1 MKEEWKKQMQ
11 QKMADYRESDIEVS
25 WDEIEKALAAN
36 RKPARVVPMRW
47 KRIAAAVAFLLLAG
61 GGYWMLKPQRT
72 AAPEEATAT
81 AMNTP
86 AVSEDAPATMDALT
100 PTDAPAPAQAP
111 ASPIVKNIVAQAIA
125 AVKAEATAAAAIA
138 PETNDAQPQE
148 EVAEQPQQAQAQP
161 QQAQVQP
168 QETKEAA
175 PQPTTTQPQETTAQ
189 HRGATT
195 QQLPPLYPAD
205 LRKSTSSQPRLT
217 AKVYLSNTM
226 AGSSW
231 NQQHE
236 INHLQKDVDPYA
248 NAQTYPDDEY
258 KAGISGNNSNSSN
271 ENEYQGNNGETGQ
284 KPDNS
289 SPASYF
295 NVVTT
300 NRINHRQPIR
310 FGFSLRYRLGE
321 RWSVESGLTYTRLS
335 ADITHSVDGKA
346 TETEQRLNYLGI
358 PVSASYQL
366 WGSRYFNFY
375 LSAGGLVEK
384 MIKGSRTTQGVSNS
398 VSIHPL
404 QLSVNGALGAEFNII
419 DNLSLYAEP
428 ALNYYFDNGSAI
440 PTFYQEKP
448 LNFNLNVGLRFNI
461 K

>member
-1 MKEEWKKQMQ
+1 MKYQNQFKSQ
-11 QKMADYRESDIEVS
+11 
-25 WDEIEKALAAN
+25 
-36 RKPARVVPMRW
+36 
-47 KRIAAAVAFLLLAG
+47 
-61 GGYWMLKPQRT
+61 
-72 AAPEEATAT
+72 
-81 AMNTP
+81 
-86 AVSEDAPATMDALT
+86 
-100 PTDAPAPAQAP
+100 
-111 ASPIVKNIVAQAIA
+111 
-125 AVKAEATAAAAIA
+125 
-138 PETNDAQPQE
+138 
-148 EVAEQPQQAQAQP
+148 
-161 QQAQVQP
+161 
-168 QETKEAA
+168 
-175 PQPTTTQPQETTAQ
+175 
-189 HRGATT
+189 
-195 QQLPPLYPAD
+195 LYPI
-205 LRKSTSSQPRLT
+205 SSQIQFQSQT
-217 AKVYLSNTM
+217 FKLS
-226 AGSSW
+226 S
-231 NQQHE
+231 NQ
-236 INHLQKDVDPYA
+236 
-248 NAQTYPDDEY
+248 
-258 KAGISGNNSNSSN
+258 N

-295 NVVTT
+295 NAVTT

-321 RWSVESGLTYTRLS
+321 RWSMESGLTYTRLS

-428 ALNYYFDNGSAI
+428 ALNYYFNNGSAI

>member
-47 KRIAAAVAFLLLAG
+47 KRIAAAAAIVLLVG
-61 GGYWMLKPQRT
+61 GGYWMLKPQST
-72 AAPEEATAT
+72 VAPEEATAT

-86 AVSEDAPATMDALT
+86 AVSEDAPDTMDALT

-138 PETNDAQPQE
+138 PETNDAQPNE
-148 EVAEQPQQAQAQP
+148 EVAEQPQQVQAQP
-161 QQAQVQP
+161 Q
-168 QETKEAA
+168 EAA

-189 HRGATT
+189 HREAAT

-205 LRKSTSSQPRLT
+205 LRKSASSQPRLT

-226 AGSSW
+226 TSTSQYQHNI
-231 NQQHE
+231 NQ
-236 INHLQKDVDPYA
+236 LQKYVDPYA
-248 NAQTYPDDEY
+248 NAQTYPDGEI
-258 KAGISGNNSNSSN
+258 KAGINGNNDEISNQN
-271 ENEYQGNNGETGQ
+271 GNNNGNNGETGQ

-358 PVSASYQL
+358 PVSASYQV

-398 VSIHPL
+398 VNIHPL

>member
-47 KRIAAAVAFLLLAG
+47 KRIAAAAAVVLLAG

-86 AVSEDAPATMDALT
+86 AVSEDAPATIDALA
-100 PTDAPAPAQAP
+100 PIDAIAPMKAP
-111 ASPIVKNIVAQAIA
+111 ASPVVHNIVAQAIA
-125 AVKAEATAAAAIA
+125 AVKAEATEAAAIA
-138 PETNDAQPQE
+138 PETNDAQPNE
-148 EVAEQPQQAQAQP
+148 KIAEQPQQAQAQP
-161 QQAQVQP
+161 Q
-168 QETKEAA
+168 ESKEAA
-175 PQPTTTQPQETTAQ
+175 PQPTTAQ

>member
-25 WDEIEKALAAN
+25 WNEIEKALAAN

-61 GGYWMLKPQRT
+61 GGYWMLKPQST
-72 AAPEEATAT
+72 DAPEEATAT

-86 AVSEDAPATMDALT
+86 AVSEDAPATMDAIA
-100 PTDAPAPAQAP
+100 PIDAIAPMKAP
-111 ASPIVKNIVAQAIA
+111 ASPIMKNIVAQAIA
-125 AVKAEATAAAAIA
+125 AVKAEATEAAAIA
-138 PETNDAQPQE
+138 PETSDAQPNE
-148 EVAEQPQQAQAQP
+148 KIAEQPQQAQAQP
-161 QQAQVQP
+161 Q
-168 QETKEAA
+168 ESKEAA

-205 LRKSTSSQPRLT
+205 LRKSASSQPRLT

-226 AGSSW
+226 GSGSW

-236 INHLQKDVDPYA
+236 INHLEKSIDPYK
-248 NAQTYPDDEY
+248 NTLPYPDDEY
-258 KAGISGNNSNSSN
+258 NGNTSNSSN

-321 RWSVESGLTYTRLS
+321 RWSMESGLTYTRLS

-358 PVSASYQL
+358 PVSASDQF
-366 WGSRYFNFY
+366 WGGSYFNFY

>member
-36 RKPARVVPMRW
+36 RKPARVVPMGW
-47 KRIAAAVAFLLLAG
+47 KRIAAAVAIVLLIG
-61 GGYWMLKPQRT
+61 GGYWMLKPQNT

-86 AVSEDAPATMDALT
+86 AVSEDAPATIDALA
-100 PTDAPAPAQAP
+100 PIDAIAPMKAP
-111 ASPIVKNIVAQAIA
+111 ASPVVHNIVAQAIA
-125 AVKAEATAAAAIA
+125 AVKAEATEAAAIA
-138 PETNDAQPQE
+138 PETNDAQPNE

-161 QQAQVQP
+161 Q
-168 QETKEAA
+168 ESKEAA

-189 HRGATT
+189 HREAATL
-195 QQLPPLYPAD
+195 QLPPLYPAD
-205 LRKSTSSQPRLT
+205 LRKSASSQPRLT

-226 AGSSW
+226 GSGSW

-236 INHLQKDVDPYA
+236 INQLEKSIDPY
-248 NAQTYPDDEY
+248 NNTLPYPDDEY
-258 KAGISGNNSNSSN
+258 NGNISNSSNQN

-321 RWSVESGLTYTRLS
+321 RWSMESGLTYTRLS

-366 WGSRYFNFY
+366 WSSRYFNFY

-428 ALNYYFDNGSAI
+428 ALNYYFNNGSAI

>member
-11 QKMADYRESDIEVS
+11 QKMADYRVSDIEVS

-47 KRIAAAVAFLLLAG
+47 KRIAAAAAVVLLVG
-61 GGYWMLKPQRT
+61 GGYWMLKPQST
-72 AAPEEATAT
+72 DAPEEATAT

-100 PTDAPAPAQAP
+100 PTDAPAPTQAP

-138 PETNDAQPQE
+138 PETNDAQPNE
-148 EVAEQPQQAQAQP
+148 EVAEQPQQVQAQP
-161 QQAQVQP
+161 Q
-168 QETKEAA
+168 EAA

-189 HRGATT
+189 HRGAAT
-195 QQLPPLYPAD
+195 QQLPPFYPAD

-226 AGSSW
+226 GSGSW

-236 INHLQKDVDPYA
+236 INHLEKSIDPYK
-248 NAQTYPDDEY
+248 NTLPYPDDEY
-258 KAGISGNNSNSSN
+258 NGNNSNSSN

-366 WGSRYFNFY
+366 WSSRYFNFY

>member
-25 WDEIEKALAAN
+25 WNEIEKALAAN

-86 AVSEDAPATMDALT
+86 AVSEDAPATIDALA
-100 PTDAPAPAQAP
+100 PIDAIAPMKAP
-111 ASPIVKNIVAQAIA
+111 ASPVVHNIVAQAIA
-125 AVKAEATAAAAIA
+125 AVKAEATEAAAIA
-138 PETNDAQPQE
+138 LETNDAQPNE
-148 EVAEQPQQAQAQP
+148 KIAEQPQQAQAQP
-161 QQAQVQP
+161 QQAQAQP
-168 QETKEAA
+168 QESKEAA

-189 HRGATT
+189 HRGAAT

-205 LRKSTSSQPRLT
+205 LRKSASSQPRLT

-226 AGSSW
+226 TSTSQYQHNI
-231 NQQHE
+231 NQ
-236 INHLQKDVDPYA
+236 LQKYVDPYA